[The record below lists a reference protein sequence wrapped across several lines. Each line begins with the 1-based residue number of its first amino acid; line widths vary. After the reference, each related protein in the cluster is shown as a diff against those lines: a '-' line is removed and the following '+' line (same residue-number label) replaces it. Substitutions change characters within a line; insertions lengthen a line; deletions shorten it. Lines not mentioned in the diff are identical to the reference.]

1 MGELMIKNDDLAVF
15 TQAKGIGDVLKPLIK
30 EIHLFDTYVA
40 GTTHLKDES
49 VLDEIEV
56 GQKLTLKREINKFD
70 EKAIMLITEGG
81 KKVGYVPFILLIS
94 NNSRRNDYGCS
105 ISERQHISF
114 LAVVSDQ
121 GVQFVKQY
129 SQGNAEAY
137 FKKSRVRYIYAYCN
151 HHGLFVIHHA

>member
-1 MGELMIKNDDLAVF
+1 MGELMIKNDDLAVL

-81 KKVGYVPFILLIS
+81 KKVGYVPEKDNVIFSRLMDAGKLLSAKVTDIKERNHEFKQIS
-94 NNSRRNDYGCS
+94 IG
-105 ISERQHISF
+105 
-114 LAVVSDQ
+114 
-121 GVQFVKQY
+121 
-129 SQGNAEAY
+129 
-137 FKKSRVRYIYAYCN
+137 IY
-151 HHGLFVIHHA
+151 LIDF

>member
-1 MGELMIKNDDLAVF
+1 MGELMRKNDDLAVL

-70 EKAIMLITEGG
+70 EKAIMLITENG
-81 KKVGYVPFILLIS
+81 KKVGYVPEKDNVIFSRLMDAGKLLSAKVTDIKERKGDFLQIS
-94 NNSRRNDYGCS
+94 IG
-105 ISERQHISF
+105 
-114 LAVVSDQ
+114 
-121 GVQFVKQY
+121 
-129 SQGNAEAY
+129 
-137 FKKSRVRYIYAYCN
+137 IY
-151 HHGLFVIHHA
+151 LIDF

>member
-70 EKAIMLITEGG
+70 EKAIMLITENG
-81 KKVGYVPFILLIS
+81 KKVGYVPEKDNVIFPRLMDAGKLLSAKVTDIKERKGDFLQIS
-94 NNSRRNDYGCS
+94 IG
-105 ISERQHISF
+105 
-114 LAVVSDQ
+114 
-121 GVQFVKQY
+121 
-129 SQGNAEAY
+129 
-137 FKKSRVRYIYAYCN
+137 IY
-151 HHGLFVIHHA
+151 LIDF